1 MVDTLADT
9 LKEAQ
14 AETLSHTQGNVEI
27 EALINIM
34 AEKLL
39 EKTVKTFL
47 NTLGDVEAIKL
58 LYTLADTVGKNRPV
72 NFNTQWLTH

>member
-1 MVDTLADT
+1 MVNTLADT

-34 AEKLL
+34 ADTFL
-39 EKTVKTFL
+39 ESKFKTFVKTL
-47 NTLGDVEAIKL
+47 AEVEAMKL
-58 LYTLADTVGKNRPV
+58 Y
-72 NFNTQWLTH
+72 